1 MNQTNK
7 IWQDKILDVTLHGH
21 FSNPR
26 QQLISEVIAGQYK
39 VPMPAYLDL
48 VDRKVN
54 KAFMFAEAW
63 WIISGNNRLC
73 DIRPYM
79 NIYANF
85 SDDGIF
91 LRGAYG
97 PKIVDQMG
105 HIVDVLEKDNDSRQA
120 VLNIWRE
127 RPGGSKDIPCTTNM
141 QFLIRDN
148 KLDMV
153 TTMRS
158 HDLILGFT
166 YDVFTFSM
174 VAMSIK
180 LLLHTRG
187 IEVEL
192 GDLYVTAGSMHIYE
206 RHFEDC
212 NDWIHSKKTEDIS
225 ESIEYIK
232 SADSY
237 EELIFMLKN
246 EADKWLSI

>member
-7 IWQDKILDVTLHGH
+7 IWQDKILNITLNGK
-21 FSNPR
+21 FSSPR
-26 QQLISEVIAGQYK
+26 DQLIQEVIAGQYK
-39 VPMPAYLDL
+39 VSMPAYLNL
-48 VDRKVN
+48 KDRKIN
-54 KAFMFAEAW
+54 FSFMFAEAW
-63 WIISGNNRLC
+63 WIISGSNRLN

-79 NIYANF
+79 NVYGNF

-97 PKIVDQMG
+97 PKIIDQMG
-105 HIVDVLEKDNDSRQA
+105 YIVDVLEKDLDSRQA

-127 RPGGSKDIPCTTNM
+127 RPGISKDIPCTTNM
-141 QFLIRDN
+141 QFLIRNN

-174 VAMSIK
+174 VAKSIQ
-180 LLLHTRG
+180 LLLHIRG
-187 IEVEL
+187 IEVDL

-212 NDWIHSKKTEDIS
+212 RSWINSKKTIDIS
-225 ESIEYIK
+225 K
-232 SADSY
+232 S
-237 EELIFMLKN
+237 LKN
-246 EADKWLSI
+246 IENATTYEQLILNLKQEADNLL